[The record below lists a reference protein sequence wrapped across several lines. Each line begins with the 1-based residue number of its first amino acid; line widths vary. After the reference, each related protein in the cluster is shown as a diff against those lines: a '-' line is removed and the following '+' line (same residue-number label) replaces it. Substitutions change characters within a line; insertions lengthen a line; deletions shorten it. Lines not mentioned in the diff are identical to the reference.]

1 MFNFILERIVGVTCD
16 NFNVIRGKSKR
27 FVIVTWEK
35 IMKIFVEQIIYNI
48 FVQKGLKIYIKDLY
62 KKILVS

>member
-1 MFNFILERIVGVTCD
+1 
-16 NFNVIRGKSKR
+16 
-27 FVIVTWEK
+27 
-35 IMKIFVEQIIYNI
+35 MKIFVEQIIYNI